1 MKFTLSWLKV
11 HLETSASLNEIV
23 DTLTRVGLEVE
34 SVEDPSRKYEGFV
47 VARVIEAKQHPNA
60 DRLKVCIVDAG
71 GGPVQVV
78 CGAPNA
84 RSGMKGVFSPVGT
97 YIPGKKLTLA
107 KGVIRGVES
116 NGMLCSA
123 AELELSDDHDGIIEL
138 SDDAPVGVSYA
149 QYAGLDDPVID
160 VAVTPNRP
168 DATGVAGIARD
179 LAAAGLGELKTQ
191 DPKPIPAAIDYSD
204 VLKPKP
210 LDCPTRVHLDFAPAD
225 KRLCPAFALRLVRG
239 VTNRP
244 SPEWMQKRLRAI
256 GLRPISALVDITNYI
271 TFDRGR
277 PLHVFDFAKVA
288 GDLTVRRARA
298 GESVLALDGK
308 AYTLDES
315 MVVIADADGVES
327 IAGIMGGEHSG
338 CDETTRD
345 VLIES
350 ALWDPTN
357 IAQTGRRLG
366 IMTDARYRFERG
378 VDPDFCVPGCDLATE
393 LVLSICGGEPSRM
406 VVAGDPEAPR
416 RSIPFPYSEVRRLLG
431 VDIPRPEGEAILAR
445 LGFGVGNGTVVVPS
459 WRPDVQVKADVV
471 EQILRIAGVDRAPP
485 APMPRL
491 DDGVPRPVLTLIQ
504 KRTRLAKRTLAA
516 LGSRE
521 AVTWSFVSKAA
532 AELFGGGSPSLALAN
547 PIAADLSD
555 MRPSLVPGLVA
566 AAERNARRALGD
578 VALFEVGQVFLGPG
592 ENDQRI
598 AAAAV
603 RRGRAKADGEGR
615 HWSGGGLV
623 DVFDAKRD
631 AMALLSALG
640 VSLNAVQVA
649 PGGPA
654 FLHPGRA
661 ATLQF
666 GPKIVIG
673 WFGQLHPTALEA
685 LDAEGPIVAFEIILD
700 AIPAPK
706 ARPTKTKTK
715 LDRSDFMPVERDLAF
730 VVDAGVRAGDI
741 VRAAESAE
749 RSLVANVG
757 VFDVYQGQ
765 GLPEGSKSIAIHV
778 ILQPRD
784 RTLTD
789 AEIDIAMSK
798 IVAEVSRRTG
808 ATLRS

>member
-1 MKFTLSWLKV
+1 MKFTLSWLKD
-11 HLETSASLNEIV
+11 HLDTSASLSEIV

-34 SVEDPSRKYEGFV
+34 SVEDPARKYDGFV
-47 VARVIEAKQHPNA
+47 VASVIEAKQHPNA

-71 GGPVQVV
+71 GEPVQVV

-84 RSGMKGVFSPVGT
+84 RTGMKGVFSPVGT

-107 KGVIRGVES
+107 KGVIRGMES

-123 AELELSDDHDGIIEL
+123 AELELSDDHEGIIEL
-138 SDDAPVGVSYA
+138 PDDAPVGVAYA
-149 QYAGLDDPVID
+149 RYSGLDDPVID

-179 LAAAGLGELKTQ
+179 LAAAGLGSVKTPT
-191 DPKPIPAAIDYSD
+191 PKSYEGAF
-204 VLKPKP
+204 
-210 LDCPTRVHLDFAPAD
+210 DCPTCVSLDFASAD
-225 KRLCPAFALRLVRG
+225 KHLCPAFALRLVRG
-239 VTNRP
+239 VTNGP

-288 GDLTVRRARA
+288 GDLTVRRAGA

-308 AYTLDES
+308 TYALDES
-315 MVVIADADGVES
+315 MVAIADADGVES

-338 CDETTRD
+338 CDATTRD

-357 IAQTGRRLG
+357 IAHTGRKLG
-366 IMTDARYRFERG
+366 VTTDARYRFERG

-393 LVLSICGGEPSRM
+393 FVLAICGGQPSRM
-406 VVAGDPEAPR
+406 VVAGDPSTPR
-416 RSIPFPYSEVRRLLG
+416 RAIPFHYREIKRLLG
-431 VDIPRPEGEAILAR
+431 VDIPRDEGETILGR
-445 LGFGVGNGTVVVPS
+445 LGFEVEEGHVLVPS
-459 WRPDVQVKADVV
+459 WRPDIQVKADVV

-485 APMPRL
+485 APLLRL
-491 DDGVPRPVLTLIQ
+491 DDGVPKPVLTLMQ
-504 KRTRLAKRTLAA
+504 KRARLAKRTLAA
-516 LGSRE
+516 LSLRE
-521 AVTWSFVSKAA
+521 AVTWSFVPRAA
-532 AELFGGGSPSLALAN
+532 AELFGGGSRSLALAN

-566 AAERNARRALGD
+566 AAERNARRSLSD

-598 AAAAV
+598 AAASV
-603 RRGRAKADGEGR
+603 RRGRAKADSEGR
-615 HWSGGGLV
+615 DWRGGGLV

-631 AMALLSALG
+631 AMTLLSALG
-640 VSLNAVQVA
+640 ANPNGVQVV
-649 PGGPA
+649 PGGPS

-666 GPKIVIG
+666 GPKTVVG
-673 WFGQLHPTALEA
+673 WFGQLHPSVCEA
-685 LDAEGPIVAFEIILD
+685 LDAEGPIVAFEITLD

-706 ARPTKTKTK
+706 VRPTRTKPK
-715 LDRSDFMPVERDLAF
+715 LIRSDFMPVERDLAF
-730 VVDAGVRAGDI
+730 AVVETVSAAEI
-741 VRAAESAE
+741 LKAAESAE
-749 RSLVANVG
+749 RSLVAKVG
-757 VFDVYQGQ
+757 VFDVYRG
-765 GLPEGSKSIAIHV
+765 EGMAKGAKSIAIHV
-778 ILQPRD
+778 ILQPRE
-784 RTLTD
+784 RTLTE
-789 AEIDIAMSK
+789 AEIDAAISK
-798 IVAEVSRRTG
+798 IVAEVSKKTG

>member
-1 MKFTLSWLKV
+1 MKFTPSWLFD
-11 HLETSASLNEIV
+11 HLDTSASLTEIV

-34 SVEDPSRKYEGFV
+34 SVDDPSRKYDGFV
-47 VARVIEAKQHPNA
+47 VASVIEAKPHPNA
-60 DRLKVCIVDAG
+60 DRLKVCIVEAG

-84 RSGMKGVFSPVGT
+84 RTGMKGVFSPVGT
-97 YIPGKKLTLA
+97 YIPGKKITLA

-123 AELELSDDHDGIIEL
+123 AELELSDDHEGIIEL
-138 SDDAPVGVSYA
+138 PDDAPVGVAYA
-149 QYAGLDDPVID
+149 RFAGLDDPVID

-179 LAAAGLGELKTQ
+179 LAAAGLGSLKT
-191 DPKPIPAAIDYSD
+191 PA
-204 VLKPKP
+204 PKP
-210 LDCPTRVHLDFAPAD
+210 LAGAFDCPTRVHLDFSPAD
-225 KRLCPAFALRLVRG
+225 RHLCPAFALRLVRG
-239 VTNRP
+239 VTNGP

-277 PLHVFDFAKVA
+277 PLHVFDFAKVE
-288 GDLTVRRARA
+288 GDLTVRRARP

-308 AYTLDES
+308 TYTLEET
-315 MVVIADADGVES
+315 MVVIADANGVES

-338 CDETTRD
+338 CDEATRD

-350 ALWDPTN
+350 ALWDPAN
-357 IAQTGRRLG
+357 IAQTGRKLG

-378 VDPDFCVPGCDLATE
+378 VDPEFCMPGCDLATG
-393 LVLSICGGEPSRM
+393 LVLSICGGEPSRI
-406 VVAGDPEAPR
+406 VVAGDPSPPR
-416 RSIPFPYSEVRRLLG
+416 RSIPFPYDEVKRLLG
-431 VDIPRPEGEAILAR
+431 VSIPRQEGEAILAR
-445 LGFGVGNGTVVVPS
+445 LGFGVGDGTVVVPS

-471 EQILRIAGVDRAPP
+471 EQILRIAGVDRAPT
-485 APMPRL
+485 APLPRL
-491 DDGVPRPVLTLIQ
+491 DDGVAKPVLTLLQ

-516 LGSRE
+516 LALRE
-521 AVTWSFVSKAA
+521 AVTWSFVSRTA
-532 AELFGGGSPSLALAN
+532 AELFGGGARSLALAN

-566 AAERNARRALGD
+566 AAERNARRALSD
-578 VALFEVGQVFLGPG
+578 IALFEVGQVFLGPG
-592 ENDQRI
+592 ENDQRV

-615 HWSGGGLV
+615 HWSGGALV

-631 AMALLSALG
+631 AMTVLSAFG
-640 VSLNAVQVA
+640 VSPNAVQVV

-666 GPKIVIG
+666 GPKTVIG
-673 WFGQLHPTALEA
+673 WFGQLHPSALEA

-700 AIPAPK
+700 AVPAPK
-706 ARPTKTKTK
+706 ARPTKAKPK
-715 LDRSDFMPVERDLAF
+715 LDRSDFMAVERDLAF

-749 RSLVANVG
+749 RSLVAKIG
-757 VFDVYQGQ
+757 VFDVYQGD

-789 AEIDIAMSK
+789 AEIDAAMSK

-808 ATLRS
+808 AALRS

>member
-1 MKFTLSWLKV
+1 MKFTLSWLLD
-11 HLETSASLNEIV
+11 HLDTSASLAEIV

-34 SVEDPSRKYEGFV
+34 SVEDPGRKYDGFV
-47 VARVIEAKQHPNA
+47 IASVIEAKQHPNA
-60 DRLKVCIVDAG
+60 DRLKVCIVEAG

-84 RSGMKGVFSPVGT
+84 RTGMKGVFSPVGT

-123 AELELSDDHDGIIEL
+123 AELELSDDHEGIIEL
-138 SDDAPVGVSYA
+138 PDDAPVGVAYA
-149 QYAGLDDPVID
+149 RYAGLDDPVID

-168 DATGVAGIARD
+168 DAAGVAGVARD
-179 LAAAGLGELKTQ
+179 LAAAGLGKLKTPP
-191 DPKPIPAAIDYSD
+191 PKPHEGAF
-204 VLKPKP
+204 
-210 LDCPTRVHLDFAPAD
+210 DCPTRVHLDFVPAD
-225 KRLCPAFALRLVRG
+225 KHLCPAFALRLVRG
-239 VTNRP
+239 VTNGP

-277 PLHVFDFAKVA
+277 PLHVFNFAKVA
-288 GDLTVRRARA
+288 GDLTVRRARP

-308 AYTLDES
+308 TYALDES
-315 MVVIADADGVES
+315 MVIIADENGVES

-350 ALWDPTN
+350 ALWDPTI
-357 IAQTGRRLG
+357 IAQTGRKLG
-366 IMTDARYRFERG
+366 IMSDARYRFERG

-393 LVLSICGGEPSRM
+393 FVISICGGEPSRM
-406 VVAGDPEAPR
+406 VVAGDPVAPR
-416 RSIPFPYSEVRRLLG
+416 RSIPFPYGEVKRLLG
-431 VDIPRPEGEAILAR
+431 VDIPREEGESILRR
-445 LGFGVGNGTVVVPS
+445 LGFGVEDGRVLVPS

-471 EQILRIAGVDRAPP
+471 EQILRIAGVDRAPMTP
-485 APMPRL
+485 LPRL
-491 DDGVPRPVLTLIQ
+491 DDGVPKPVLTLMQ
-504 KRTRLAKRTLAA
+504 KRTRLAKHTLAA

-532 AELFGGGSPSLALAN
+532 AELFGGGSPALALAN

-555 MRPSLVPGLVA
+555 MRPSLIPGLVA
-566 AAERNARRALGD
+566 AAERNARRGLND
-578 VALFEVGQVFLGPG
+578 VALFEVGQIFLGPG

-603 RRGRAKADGEGR
+603 RRGRAKADLEGR
-615 HWSGGGLV
+615 DWRGGGTV

-631 AMALLSALG
+631 AMTLLSALD
-640 VSLNAVQVA
+640 VNSNAVQVVS
-649 PGGPA
+649 GGPS

-661 ATLQF
+661 ATLKL
-666 GPKIVIG
+666 GPKTVLG
-673 WFGQLHPTALEA
+673 WFGQLHPSACEA
-685 LDAEGPIVAFEIILD
+685 LDAEGPIVAFEITLD

-706 ARPTKTKTK
+706 AKPTKTKPK
-715 LDRSDFMPVERDLAF
+715 LIRSDFMPVERDLAF
-730 VVDAGVRAGDI
+730 VVGETVGAAEI
-741 VRAAESAE
+741 VKAAESAD
-749 RSLVANVG
+749 RSLVAKVG
-757 VFDVYQGQ
+757 VFDVYRGQ
-765 GLPEGSKSIAIHV
+765 GLPEAAKSIAIHV
-778 ILQPRD
+778 TLQPRE
-784 RTLTD
+784 RTLTE
-789 AEIDIAMSK
+789 AEIDTAVSK
-798 IVAEVSRRTG
+798 IVSEVSRKTG

>member
-1 MKFTLSWLKV
+1 MKFTLSWLLD
-11 HLETSASLNEIV
+11 HLDTSAALTEIV
-23 DTLTRVGLEVE
+23 DALTRVGLEVE
-34 SVEDPSRKYEGFV
+34 SVDDPSRKYDGFV
-47 VARVIEAKQHPNA
+47 VASVIEAKPHPNA

-71 GGPVQVV
+71 QGPVQVV

-84 RSGMKGVFSPVGT
+84 RTGMKGVFSPVGT
-97 YIPGKKLTLA
+97 YIPGKKMTLA

-123 AELELSDDHDGIIEL
+123 AELELSDDHEGIIEL
-138 SDDAPVGVSYA
+138 EDDAPAGVAYA
-149 QYAGLDDPVID
+149 RYAGLDDPVID

-168 DATGVAGIARD
+168 DAAGVAGIARD
-179 LAAAGLGELKTQ
+179 LAAAGLGSLKTPA
-191 DPKPIPAAIDYSD
+191 PKSIPGAF
-204 VLKPKP
+204 
-210 LDCPTRVHLDFAPAD
+210 DCPTKVHLDFTPAD
-225 KRLCPAFALRLVRG
+225 KHLCPAFALRIVRG
-239 VTNRP
+239 VTNGP

-277 PLHVFDFAKVA
+277 PLHAFDFANVK
-288 GDLTVRRARA
+288 GDLAVRRARS

-308 AYTLDES
+308 SYALDDG
-315 MVVIADADGVES
+315 MVVIADQNGVES

-338 CDETTRD
+338 CDQTTRD

-357 IAQTGRRLG
+357 IAQTGRKLG

-378 VDPDFCVPGCDLATE
+378 VDPEFCVPGCDLATE

-406 VVAGDPEAPR
+406 VVAGDPSPAR
-416 RSIPFPYSEVRRLLG
+416 RSIPFPYGEVERLLG
-431 VDIPRPEGEAILAR
+431 VEIPRQEGDAILAR
-445 LGFGVGNGTVVVPS
+445 LGFGLGDETVVVPS

-471 EQILRIAGVDRAPP
+471 EQILRIAGVDRVPTAPL
-485 APMPRL
+485 PRL
-491 DDGVPRPVLTLIQ
+491 DDGVTKPVLTLLQ

-516 LGSRE
+516 LSLRE
-521 AVTWSFVSKAA
+521 AVTWSFVSGTAA
-532 AELFGGGSPSLALAN
+532 KLFGGGAPSLALAN

-566 AAERNARRALGD
+566 AAERNARRALSD
-578 VALFEVGQVFLGPG
+578 VALFEVGQVFLGSG
-592 ENDQRI
+592 DSDQRV

-603 RRGRAKADGEGR
+603 RRGWAKADGDGR
-615 HWSGGGLV
+615 HWSGGSLV

-631 AMALLSALG
+631 AMTLLSALA
-640 VSLNAVQVA
+640 VSPNAVQVV

-654 FLHPGRA
+654 FLHPGRS

-666 GPKIVIG
+666 GPKTVIG
-673 WFGQLHPTALEA
+673 WFGQLHPGALEA
-685 LDAEGPIVAFEIILD
+685 LDAEGPIVGFEIILD

-706 ARPTKTKTK
+706 ARPAKTKPK

-730 VVDAGVRAGDI
+730 VVDGSVRAGDI
-741 VRAAESAE
+741 VKAADGAE
-749 RSLVANVG
+749 RSLVAKVG

-778 ILQPRD
+778 ILQPRE

-789 AEIDIAMSK
+789 AEIDAAMAK

-808 ATLRS
+808 AVLRS

>member
-1 MKFTLSWLKV
+1 MKFTLSWLFD
-11 HLETSASLNEIV
+11 HLDTSASLTEIV

-34 SVEDPSRKYEGFV
+34 SVDDPSRKYDGFV
-47 VARVIEAKQHPNA
+47 VASVIEAKPHPNA
-60 DRLKVCIVDAG
+60 DRLKVCIVEAG
-71 GGPVQVV
+71 AGPVQVV

-84 RSGMKGVFSPVGT
+84 RTGMKGVFSPVGT
-97 YIPGKKLTLA
+97 YIPGKKITLA

-123 AELELSDDHDGIIEL
+123 AELALSDDHEGIIEL
-138 SDDAPVGVSYA
+138 PADAPVGVAYA
-149 QYAGLDDPVID
+149 RFAGLDDPVID

-179 LAAAGLGELKTQ
+179 LAAAGLGSLKT
-191 DPKPIPAAIDYSD
+191 PA
-204 VLKPKP
+204 PKP
-210 LDCPTRVHLDFAPAD
+210 LAGAFDCPTRVHLDFSPAD
-225 KRLCPAFALRLVRG
+225 RHLCPAFALRLVRG
-239 VTNRP
+239 VTNGP

-288 GDLTVRRARA
+288 GDLTVRRARP
-298 GESVLALDGK
+298 GESVRALDGK
-308 AYTLDES
+308 TYTLEET
-315 MVVIADADGVES
+315 MVVIADANGVES

-338 CDETTRD
+338 CDEATRD

-350 ALWDPTN
+350 ALWDPAN
-357 IAQTGRRLG
+357 IAQSGRKLG

-378 VDPDFCVPGCDLATE
+378 VDPEFSMPGCDLATE
-393 LVLSICGGEPSRM
+393 LVLSICGGEPSRI
-406 VVAGDPEAPR
+406 VVAGDPSPPR
-416 RSIPFPYSEVRRLLG
+416 RSIPIPYDEVKRLLG
-431 VDIPRPEGEAILAR
+431 VSIPRQEGEAILAR
-445 LGFGVGNGTVVVPS
+445 LGFGVGDGTVVVPS

-471 EQILRIAGVDRAPP
+471 EQILRIAGVDRAPT
-485 APMPRL
+485 APLPRL
-491 DDGVPRPVLTLIQ
+491 DDGVAKPVLTLLQ

-516 LGSRE
+516 LALRE
-521 AVTWSFVSKAA
+521 AVTWSFVSRTA
-532 AELFGGGSPSLALAN
+532 AELFGGGARSLALAN
-547 PIAADLSD
+547 PIAVDLSD

-566 AAERNARRALGD
+566 AAERNARRALSD

-592 ENDQRI
+592 ENDQRV

-615 HWSGGGLV
+615 HWSGGALV

-631 AMALLSALG
+631 AMTVLSAFG
-640 VSLNAVQVA
+640 VSPNAVQVV

-666 GPKIVIG
+666 GPKTVIG
-673 WFGQLHPTALEA
+673 WFGQLHPSALEA

-700 AIPAPK
+700 AVPAPK
-706 ARPTKTKTK
+706 ARPTKAKPK
-715 LDRSDFMPVERDLAF
+715 LDRSDFMAVERDLAF

-749 RSLVANVG
+749 RSLVAKIG
-757 VFDVYQGQ
+757 VFDVYQGD

-789 AEIDIAMSK
+789 AEIDAAMSK

-808 ATLRS
+808 AALRS